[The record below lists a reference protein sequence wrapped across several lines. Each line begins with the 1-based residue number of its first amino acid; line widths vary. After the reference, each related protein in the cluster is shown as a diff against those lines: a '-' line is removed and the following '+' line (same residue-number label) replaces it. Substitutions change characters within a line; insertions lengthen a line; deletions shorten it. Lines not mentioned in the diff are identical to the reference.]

1 MKNPP
6 PPPPPLLLRL
16 PLRVLVTRSPAGQ
29 KSSPTSIAYFRLPP
43 SSRLPKNLPRPSH
56 VLKDERTTDFTFTNF
71 VVCSKTIPHEK
82 RDGTTGNIARDKS
95 HDHATSPVRIHP
107 SCVKRLLA
115 AWAIGFAL
123 REGGRISVGL
133 RVVHGGRVGLGKRGA
148 APPMRC
154 SGRSQGQVKSW
165 GCSRLQ
171 LAGCKVRRRRGRE
184 GEREGGSRSN
194 GHSGERVLL
203 GKEGRRRRRIAL
215 LQGSFKRYLSV
226 DGRTN
231 GRFRPPLQRILPF
244 VRKMQLN
251 GCVIPRE
258 GSLRSVG
265 QVHATQSSPLSGVL
279 CKTSVTACIIHPFF
293 FDFRAFSEGG

>member
-1 MKNPP
+1 MKNPPP

-123 REGGRISVGL
+123 REGGREGGFQLGCALCMEGGL
-133 RVVHGGRVGLGKRGA
+133 DLENA
-148 APPMRC
+148 A
-154 SGRSQGQVKSW
+154 
-165 GCSRLQ
+165 
-171 LAGCKVRRRRGRE
+171 RRRRCDVVGDRKGR
-184 GEREGGSRSN
+184 
-194 GHSGERVLL
+194 
-203 GKEGRRRRRIAL
+203 
-215 LQGSFKRYLSV
+215 
-226 DGRTN
+226 
-231 GRFRPPLQRILPF
+231 
-244 VRKMQLN
+244 
-251 GCVIPRE
+251 
-258 GSLRSVG
+258 
-265 QVHATQSSPLSGVL
+265 
-279 CKTSVTACIIHPFF
+279 
-293 FDFRAFSEGG
+293 